1 MVREAVAADAE
12 AEEAEASEETVTEDA
27 MDPQETETDHPDVEE
42 VTERED
48 PLVMDPL
55 ANPLSD
61 LLNISCKTDR
71 FDRAYSPWA

>member
-1 MVREAVAADAE
+1 VREAVAADAE

-61 LLNISCKTDR
+61 LLNFSCKTDR

>member
-1 MVREAVAADAE
+1 VREAAAADAE

-48 PLVMDPL
+48 PL

-61 LLNISCKTDR
+61 LLNISCKIDR